1 MARVLIVDDDSK
13 ICRLFELVLQKAGY
27 EVTTCHSAADGLE
40 NALSAPPD
48 VILSDYM
55 MPDMDG
61 EQFCR
66 AVRAEKTISDIPFI
80 VITGRGTQTL
90 KVEGLSQLF
99 DDYLEKPVDLNF
111 LVAKVN
117 AVIRRRQ
124 LDQSVAEKKRKRNR
138 RMVSGLS
145 AIIVMATGLLFGYQ
159 FQVSSQQRELSE
171 LKELKGKYDRRILYL
186 ESQLDSMDCELDD
199 LDFDRINQELNQL
212 IRNAK
217 QIAKELPEEKERD
230 IVVRG
235 IKEIMAEFGEENY
248 VVPPLFASEV
258 ARFVDDFTGPKK
270 PYIER
275 TLTRGRQYLP
285 MIKQIFREKGIPE
298 NLAYVAMVESSFMP
312 EATNAQSGATG
323 MWQFM
328 VGTAREYGL
337 KVSAVNDERTDP
349 LKSTITASE
358 YLSDLISI
366 FGKRGVLL
374 ALASYNVGDGIV
386 RWQLKQLFDPLEQ
399 RDFWYLFRIKAL
411 PEETRQYVPKII
423 ASIIVDRYASELGLK
438 VEDPVQLANSE
449 D

>member
-1 MARVLIVDDDSK
+1 MAKVLIVDDDSK

-27 EVTTCHSAADGLE
+27 EVATCHNAAEGLE
-40 NALSAPPD
+40 KALSEPPD

-61 EQFCR
+61 EQFCQ
-66 AVRAEKTISDIPFI
+66 AVRAEKRISNIPFI

-117 AVIRRRQ
+117 AVIRRRE
-124 LDQSVAEKKRKRNR
+124 LEHAEAAKKHKRNR
-138 RMVSGLS
+138 RLVSGLS
-145 AIIVMATGLLFGYQ
+145 AVIITTVGLLFGYQ
-159 FQVSSQQRELSE
+159 LQVRSQQKELTE
-171 LKELKGKYDRRILYL
+171 IKELKQKYDRRILYL

-199 LDFDRINQELNQL
+199 LDFDRINQELNRL

-217 QIAKELPEEKERD
+217 LIAKELPEEKERD
-230 IVVRG
+230 IIVRG

-258 ARFVDDFTGPKK
+258 ARFVEDYTGPKK
-270 PYIER
+270 NYIER
-275 TLTRGRQYLP
+275 TLSRGRHYLP
-285 MIKQIFREKGIPE
+285 MMKQIFREKGIPE

-312 EATNAQSGATG
+312 EAINAKSGAAG

-358 YLSDLISI
+358 YLSDLMSI
-366 FGKRGVLL
+366 FGKKGALL

-423 ASIIVDRYASELGLK
+423 ASIIVDRYAAELGLK
-438 VEDPVQLANSE
+438 IQEPVQIADSE

>member
-1 MARVLIVDDDSK
+1 MAKVLIVDDDTK

-27 EVTTCHSAADGLE
+27 EVTICQNAAEGLE
-40 NALSAPPD
+40 KAITDHPD

-61 EQFCR
+61 EEFCR
-66 AVRAEKTISDIPFI
+66 TVRAEPEISGTPFI

-90 KVEGLSQLF
+90 KVEGLSELF

-124 LDQSVAEKKRKRNR
+124 KEHADLAKKSRRNR
-138 RMVSGLS
+138 AIFSGLTMVL
-145 AIIVMATGLLFGYQ
+145 IIATGFLFGYKL
-159 FQVSSQQRELSE
+159 QVRSQQGELAD
-171 LKELKGKYDRRILYL
+171 LKELKQKYDRRILYL
-186 ESQLDSMDCELDD
+186 ENQLDSMDYELDD
-199 LDFDRINQELNQL
+199 LDFDRINQELNRL

-217 QIAKELPEEKERD
+217 QIARELPQERERD

-235 IKEIMAEFGEENY
+235 IKEIMNEFGEENY

-258 ARFVDDFTGPKK
+258 AHFVEDYTGPKK
-270 PYIER
+270 KYTER
-275 TLTRGRQYLP
+275 TLSRGRQYLP

-298 NLAYVAMVESSFMP
+298 DLAYVAMVESAFNPS
-312 EATNAQSGATG
+312 AVNSSSGATG

-337 KVSAVNDERTDP
+337 KVNSINDERTDP

-358 YLSDLISI
+358 YLSDLISV

-386 RWQLKQLFDPLEQ
+386 RYKLKQVFDPLKQ
-399 RDFWYLFRIKAL
+399 RDFWYLFRKKAL
-411 PEETRQYVPKII
+411 PKETRQYVPKII
-423 ASIIVDRYASELGLK
+423 ASIIIDRYAEEFGLK
-438 VEDPVQLANSE
+438 IETPVKLANSE
-449 D
+449 H